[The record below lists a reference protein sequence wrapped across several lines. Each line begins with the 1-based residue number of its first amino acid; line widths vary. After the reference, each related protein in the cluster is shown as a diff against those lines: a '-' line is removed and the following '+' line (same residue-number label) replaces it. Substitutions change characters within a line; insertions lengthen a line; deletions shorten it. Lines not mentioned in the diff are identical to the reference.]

1 MDLSVGVSVDSVTFV
16 PAYPAS
22 PSDAMSAA
30 IGRVETGS
38 AVSAVAKRLLD
49 YFTSG
54 TIEPG
59 TRLPAERQ
67 LATSLGIGRSAVR
80 EALAALEILGVVDVR
95 PGSGTYLRGSTSELL
110 PETLN
115 WGLMLA
121 APRTKELIAVRSQL
135 EIFAARLAAT
145 SISDAQLRQL
155 GNHIESMRANIGDRT
170 RFIEADL
177 KFHLQIAQAAENQV
191 LLDLLQSIRSL
202 LRVWVERGLAMEE
215 EAQLALDEHSRV
227 YQALLSRDPDAVET
241 AMRAHMLTAGQR
253 LELTLSQATTTQ
265 ATTTQEAL

>member
-1 MDLSVGVSVDSVTFV
+1 MGRFASVSLGSVTFV

-54 TIEPG
+54 AIEPG

-95 PGSGTYLRGSTSELL
+95 PGSGTYLRGSASELL

-135 EIFAARLAAT
+135 EIFAARLAAE
-145 SISDAQLRQL
+145 SISDQQLRQL
-155 GNHIESMRANIGDRT
+155 GNHIEAMRSNIDDRN

-177 KFHLQIAQAAENQV
+177 KFHLQIAQAANNQV

-202 LRVWVERGLAMEE
+202 LRVWVERGLAREE
-215 EAQLALDEHSRV
+215 EAQLALDEHDLIYEAMRT
-227 YQALLSRDPDAVET
+227 RDPDAVEA
-241 AMRAHMLTAGQR
+241 AMRGHMSTAGHR
-253 LELTLSQATTTQ
+253 LERTLLQAEVDGL
-265 ATTTQEAL
+265 AG

>member
-1 MDLSVGVSVDSVTFV
+1 
-16 PAYPAS
+16 
-22 PSDAMSAA
+22 MSAA
-30 IGRVETGS
+30 IGRLDTGT

-49 YFTSG
+49 YLTSG
-54 TIEPG
+54 SIEPG
-59 TRLPAERQ
+59 TRLPPERQ
-67 LATSLGIGRSAVR
+67 LAASLGIGRSAVR

-135 EIFAARLAAT
+135 EIFAARLAAEAIT
-145 SISDAQLRQL
+145 DTQLRQL
-155 GNHIESMRANIGDRT
+155 GHHIEAMRSNLGDRT

-177 KFHLQIAQAAENQV
+177 KFHLQIAQAADNQV

-202 LRVWVERGLAMEE
+202 LRVWVERGLAREE
-215 EAQLALDEHSRV
+215 EAQLALDEHNHV
-227 YQALLSRDPDAVET
+227 YEALKTRDPDAVEA
-241 AMRAHMLTAGQR
+241 AMRAHMMTAGHR
-253 LELTLSQATTTQ
+253 LERTLLQAT
-265 ATTTQEAL
+265 ADDIAG

>member
-1 MDLSVGVSVDSVTFV
+1 MCQFPRDSAGAAKSCYRDDV
-16 PAYPAS
+16 PAYPGS
-22 PSDAMSAA
+22 SSDAMTAA
-30 IGRVETGS
+30 IGRVSSGT

-54 TIEPG
+54 EVEPG
-59 TRLPAERQ
+59 TRLPAERL

-80 EALAALEILGVVDVR
+80 EALAALEILGIVDVR
-95 PGSGTYLRGSTSELL
+95 PGSGTYLRGSVSELL

-121 APRTKELIAVRSQL
+121 APRTQELIAVRSQL

-145 SISDAQLRQL
+145 TVTDAQLRQL
-155 GNHIESMRANIGDRT
+155 GHHVEAMRSNLDNRT

-177 KFHLQIAQAAENQV
+177 KFHLQIAQAADNQV

-202 LRVWVERGLAMEE
+202 LRVWVERGLADDE
-215 EAQLALDEHSRV
+215 EARLALDEHSRV
-227 YQALLSRDPDAVET
+227 YEAMLTRDPDAVEA
-241 AMRAHMLTAGQR
+241 AMRAHMTTAGSR
-253 LELTLSQATTTQ
+253 LERTLSQLADDGT
-265 ATTTQEAL
+265 A